1 MNIADIVIIVFLLV
15 GGATGFG
22 NGFFKQS
29 VIFVGT
35 IFVFII
41 SWFLKDFIAAFLSF
55 TMTFLKFNGLS
66 ALNIVFYQ
74 SISFLIILAVLIA
87 VLVVLIKITGIF
99 EKVLKF
105 TIVLGIPSKI
115 LGFFVGLLE
124 SYVILFVVLFFLN
137 QPALGIHITN
147 DSELSPFII
156 NSSPILSDVV
166 GDMNESVKDIYR
178 ITKDYEDSGNEK
190 ETNKKIIDSLLKHK
204 VIDQKYLDKLE
215 KKGKISY

>member
-35 IFVFII
+35 IFVFIV

-55 TMTFLKFNGLS
+55 TMPFLKFNGLS

-137 QPALGIHITN
+137 QPSFGIHITN